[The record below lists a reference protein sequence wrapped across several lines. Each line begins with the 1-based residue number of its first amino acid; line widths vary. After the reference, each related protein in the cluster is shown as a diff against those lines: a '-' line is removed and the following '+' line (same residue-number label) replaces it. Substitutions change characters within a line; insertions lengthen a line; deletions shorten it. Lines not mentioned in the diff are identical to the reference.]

1 MSGFLSFVAACLAG
15 LVGLFASGWAAS
27 LHAGWHQM
35 SNREGAV
42 GFFVI
47 FIALIGGVVAFLL
60 GLIVARTVA
69 SAPDPTFWKAAGS
82 GIAAVAALVALAI
95 GLSRLTADLPPTLDG
110 KELVLEVEFRLAEGA
125 PRPDL
130 ASGSAAFELRSV
142 VNGVAANWERGS
154 FSPPDEIREEE
165 GRLILPARVPLFSRR
180 GLRMIDGK
188 VGEQVIGRFVVPLPS
203 KPEQKDL
210 EWSEWMPQARAGEAP
225 WPTTET
231 SYRYRVQP
239 VPPAAP
245 AP

>member
-1 MSGFLSFVAACLAG
+1 MSGFLSFLAACLAG
-15 LVGLFASGWAAS
+15 LAGLFASGWAAS

-47 FIALIGGVVAFLL
+47 FVALIGGVVAFLI

-69 SAPDPTFWKAAGS
+69 SAPDPSFWKAAGG

-110 KELVLEVEFRLAEGA
+110 KELVLEVEFRLPEGA
-125 PRPDL
+125 PRPDF

-142 VNGVAANWERGS
+142 VNGVAAAWERGN
-154 FSPPDEIREEE
+154 FSPDEIREEE

-188 VGEQVIGRFVVPLPS
+188 VGEQVVGRFVVPLPS
-203 KPEQKDL
+203 KPGREDL
-210 EWSEWMPQARAGEAP
+210 AWSGWMPQPRPGDAP
-225 WPTTET
+225 WPATET